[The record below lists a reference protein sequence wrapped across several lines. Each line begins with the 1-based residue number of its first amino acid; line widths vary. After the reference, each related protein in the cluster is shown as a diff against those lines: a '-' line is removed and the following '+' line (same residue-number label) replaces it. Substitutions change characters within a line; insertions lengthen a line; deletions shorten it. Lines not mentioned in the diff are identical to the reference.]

1 MAGFNILGVN
11 AHPHDFTHYAG
22 TLGIHVADG
31 DTVTVVSMT
40 SGATTHNRALAEEMA
55 KPLEERDRQLI
66 DRIVEEYGGQK
77 IEELRTACGV
87 FGITDVRVLPYSDKI
102 FTLEKNP
109 GAVDALR
116 DIILDVRP
124 HIMITQSP
132 YLTGRRGH
140 RLGARDD
147 HSETGFASIEARTL
161 AGLPRYDDA
170 RPAHKIAATYFPGV
184 YFERD
189 EWDFAVDVT
198 DFFEKRVEAEATF
211 VTQGHTLEW
220 SRKRMEVTLGNA
232 GWFSGTGY
240 AEGFVQERAFLVP
253 KIELPESAL
262 RQAEEPESARHA
274 RMVGEAKAAN

>member
-1 MAGFNILGVN
+1 MAGLNILSVN

-40 SGATTHNRALAEEMA
+40 PGASTHNQALAEEMA

-66 DRIVEEYGGQK
+66 DRIVEEYAGRK
-77 IEELRTACGV
+77 IEELRTACGI
-87 FGITDVRVLPYSDKI
+87 FGITDVRVLPYSDKL

-109 GAVDALR
+109 DAVDALR
-116 DIILDVRP
+116 DIFLDVRP
-124 HIMITQSP
+124 HIMITQSA
-132 YLTGRRGH
+132 YLAGRHGH

-147 HSETGFASIEARTL
+147 HSETGFASIEARML
-161 AGLPRYDDA
+161 AGLPRHDDA
-170 RPAHKIAATYFPGV
+170 RPPHQIAATYFPGV
-184 YFERD
+184 YFQRD

-211 VTQGHTLEW
+211 VTQGHTPEW
-220 SRKRMEVTLGNA
+220 SRKRMEVTLGSA

-253 KIELPESAL
+253 KIELPASAL
-262 RQAEEPESARHA
+262 RLAEEPESARHA
-274 RMVGEAKAAN
+274 RMVGGVKAAT

>member
-1 MAGFNILGVN
+1 MAGLNILSVN

-40 SGATTHNRALAEEMA
+40 SGATTHNQALADEMA

-66 DRIVEEYGGQK
+66 DRIVEKYAGRK
-77 IEELRTACGV
+77 IEEFRAACGI
-87 FGITDVRVLPYSDKI
+87 FGITDVRVLPYSDKL

-109 GAVDALR
+109 DAVDALR

-124 HIMITQSP
+124 HIMITQSA
-132 YLTGRRGH
+132 YLAGRRGH

-147 HSETGFASIEARTL
+147 HSETGFASIEARML
-161 AGLPRYDDA
+161 AGLPRHDDA
-170 RPAHKIAATYFPGV
+170 RPAHQIAATYFPGV
-184 YFERD
+184 YFQRD

-211 VTQGHTLEW
+211 VTQGHTPEW

-232 GWFSGTGY
+232 GWHSGTEY

-253 KIELPESAL
+253 KIELPASAL
-262 RQAEEPESARHA
+262 RLAEEPESARHE
-274 RMVGEAKAAN
+274 RMVGGAKAAT

>member
-1 MAGFNILGVN
+1 MAGLKILGVN

-40 SGATTHNRALAEEMA
+40 SGATTHNQALNEEMA

-66 DRIVEEYGGQK
+66 DRIIEEYAGQK

-87 FGITDVRVLPYSDKI
+87 FGITDVRVLPFSDKT

-109 GAVDALR
+109 DAIDALKE
-116 DIILDVRP
+116 IIQDVRP
-124 HIMITQSP
+124 HIMITQNA
-132 YLTGRRGH
+132 YLTGRHGH

-147 HSETGFASIEARTL
+147 HSETGFASIEAREL
-161 AGLPRYDDA
+161 AGLPGHDDA
-170 RPAHKIAATYFPGV
+170 RPGHKIAATYFPGV
-184 YFERD
+184 YFGRG
-189 EWDFAVDVT
+189 EWDFAVDIT

-211 VTQGHTLEW
+211 VTQGHTPEW

-232 GWFSGTGY
+232 GWFTATGY
-240 AEGFVQERAFLVP
+240 AEGFVSDKLFLLP
-253 KIELPESAL
+253 KIELPDSAL
-262 RQAEEPESARHA
+262 RQAEEPESARHM
-274 RMVGEAKAAN
+274 RMLGGAKATA